1 LVSGLLRGGDVVEER
16 RGLSARATA
25 VLRLI
30 SQGRT
35 YEQILSLHPEMTYLD
50 IFSAAQEALEATA
63 PTGGTRVEGG
73 YEVREP
79 RPHPSEPWSAAEDAE
94 LAQLLA
100 GGENVEEV
108 AARLR
113 RRPDAVRARMIRLNL
128 IED

>member
-1 LVSGLLRGGDVVEER
+1 MVEER

-50 IFSAAQEALEATA
+50 IFSAAQEALDAA
-63 PTGGTRVEGG
+63 PTGGTRAKEG

-79 RPHPSEPWSAAEDAE
+79 LPSEPWSVAEDAE

>member
-1 LVSGLLRGGDVVEER
+1 MVEER

-63 PTGGTRVEGG
+63 PTGGTRAKEG

-79 RPHPSEPWSAAEDAE
+79 RPSEPWSVAEDAE

>member
-1 LVSGLLRGGDVVEER
+1 VVEER

-30 SQGRT
+30 SQGRS

-63 PTGGTRVEGG
+63 GGPYAERG
-73 YEVREP
+73 YELREP
-79 RPHPSEPWSAAEDAE
+79 RPHPSEPWSDAEDAE

>member
-1 LVSGLLRGGDVVEER
+1 M
-16 RGLSARATA
+16 
-25 VLRLI
+25 LRLI

-50 IFSAAQEALEATA
+50 IFAAAQEALEAAGPRAGRTTETA
-63 PTGGTRVEGG
+63 SELRD
-73 YEVREP
+73 P
-79 RPHPSEPWSAAEDAE
+79 RPRTYGQWSAAEDAE

-100 GGENVEEV
+100 GGESVESV

-128 IED
+128 VED

>member
-1 LVSGLLRGGDVVEER
+1 MVEQHRE
-16 RGLSARATA
+16 LSARATA

-63 PTGGTRVEGG
+63 PTGGTRAEGG

-79 RPHPSEPWSAAEDAE
+79 RPRPSEPWSAAEDAE

-108 AARLR
+108 AVRLR

>member
-1 LVSGLLRGGDVVEER
+1 M
-16 RGLSARATA
+16 
-25 VLRLI
+25 LRLI

-50 IFSAAQEALEATA
+50 IFSAAREALEATA
-63 PTGGTRVEGG
+63 PTGGTRAEEG
-73 YEVREP
+73 YEVRETRP
-79 RPHPSEPWSAAEDAE
+79 RPSEPWSAAEDAE

>member
-1 LVSGLLRGGDVVEER
+1 MVEER

-35 YEQILSLHPEMTYLD
+35 YEQILSLHPELTYLD

-63 PTGGTRVEGG
+63 PTGGTRTEGG

-79 RPHPSEPWSAAEDAE
+79 RPRPSEPWSAAEDAE

-128 IED
+128 VED

>member
-1 LVSGLLRGGDVVEER
+1 MEER
-16 RGLSARATA
+16 RGLSARARA

-50 IFSAAQEALEATA
+50 IFSAAGEALETMA
-63 PTGGTRVEGG
+63 PAGGAHAEGG
-73 YEVREP
+73 YTVREP
-79 RPHPSEPWSAAEDAE
+79 RPRPSEPWSVAEDAE

-100 GGENVEEV
+100 RGENVEGV

>member
-1 LVSGLLRGGDVVEER
+1 MVEER

-50 IFSAAQEALEATA
+50 IFSAAQEALDAA
-63 PTGGTRVEGG
+63 PTGGTRAKEG

-79 RPHPSEPWSAAEDAE
+79 RPSEPWSVAEDAE

>member
-1 LVSGLLRGGDVVEER
+1 MVEER
-16 RGLSARATA
+16 QGLSARTTA

-50 IFSAAQEALEATA
+50 IFSAAREALEMAA
-63 PTGGTRVEGG
+63 PSSGPNTERG
-73 YEVREP
+73 YELREP
-79 RPHPSEPWSAAEDAE
+79 RPSEPWSAAEDAE

-100 GGENVEEV
+100 GGENVEEA

>member
-1 LVSGLLRGGDVVEER
+1 MVEQH

-50 IFSAAQEALEATA
+50 IFTAAQEALEVAEPGPGRTA
-63 PTGGTRVEGG
+63 GRAS
-73 YEVREP
+73 EVRDP
-79 RPHPSEPWSAAEDAE
+79 RSQAYGQWSAAEDAE

-100 GGENVEEV
+100 GGESVESV

-128 IED
+128 VED

>member
-1 LVSGLLRGGDVVEER
+1 MEER
-16 RGLSARATA
+16 RGLSARAAA

-30 SQGRT
+30 SQGRS

-50 IFSAAQEALEATA
+50 IFSAAQEALEATT
-63 PTGGTRVEGG
+63 PSGG
-73 YEVREP
+73 YPAERGYKVRETPAPP
-79 RPHPSEPWSAAEDAE
+79 RAYGQWSAAEDAE

-100 GGENVEEV
+100 SGESVEGV

-128 IED
+128 VED

>member
-1 LVSGLLRGGDVVEER
+1 M
-16 RGLSARATA
+16 
-25 VLRLI
+25 LRLI

-50 IFSAAQEALEATA
+50 IFSAAREALEVSAQPGVPPA
-63 PTGGTRVEGG
+63 ERG
-73 YEVREP
+73 YELREP
-79 RPHPSEPWSAAEDAE
+79 RPQPSEPWSDAEDAE

>member
-1 LVSGLLRGGDVVEER
+1 MEER

-50 IFSAAQEALEATA
+50 IFSAAQEALEATTPGSPHA
-63 PTGGTRVEGG
+63 ERG

-79 RPHPSEPWSAAEDAE
+79 RPRPSSERWSAAEDAE

-128 IED
+128 VED

>member
-1 LVSGLLRGGDVVEER
+1 MEKR
-16 RGLSARATA
+16 RGLSARATS

-50 IFSAAQEALEATA
+50 IFSVAREALETMA
-63 PTGGTRVEGG
+63 PTDGARAKGAYT
-73 YEVREP
+73 VREP
-79 RPHPSEPWSAAEDAE
+79 RPRPSEPWSVAEDAE

-100 GGENVEEV
+100 GGENVEGV

>member
-1 LVSGLLRGGDVVEER
+1 MVEDR

-50 IFSAAQEALEATA
+50 IFSAAREALETMA
-63 PTGGTRVEGG
+63 PTGGAHAEGG
-73 YEVREP
+73 YTVREP
-79 RPHPSEPWSAAEDAE
+79 RPRPSEPWSVAEDAE

-100 GGENVEEV
+100 GGENVEGV